1 MGESMY
7 SIGDSVV
14 YPLHGAGIIEAIEE
28 REVAD
33 IVHSYYVMR
42 IPLGDMKVLI
52 PVEGADKIGVRNLI
66 SHEEADKVI
75 EEFKNI
81 ECDAGLNW
89 NKRFR
94 ENMVK
99 IKSGNIYEVAMVVK
113 SLMLRDKHKGLSTGE
128 RKMLANAK
136 QILISEIVISQ
147 GTTYEAVDKV
157 LRSIVESE
165 IRQEQNAD

>member
-1 MGESMY
+1 MY
-7 SIGDSVV
+7 SVGDSVV

-28 REVAD
+28 REVSGLM
-33 IVHSYYVMR
+33 HRYYAMR

-52 PVEGADKIGVRNLI
+52 PVDGAEKVGVRDII
-66 SHEEADKVI
+66 SADEAANVI
-75 EEFKNI
+75 EQFKVV
-81 ECDAGLNW
+81 ETDANRNW

-99 IKSGNIYEVAMVVK
+99 IKSGNIYEVASVVK
-113 SLMLRDKHKGLSTGE
+113 SLMMRDKAKGLSTGE

-147 GTTYEAVDKV
+147 NTTYEAVDET
-157 LRSIVESE
+157 LRGIIAEE
-165 IRQEQNAD
+165 MHEEQKAE